1 MNRQTKDIIT
11 RQKICENIKQQ
22 KKGTV
27 VSAIVFLP
35 LLIIGTILT
44 VACISA
50 LTYPRGVLEIVFF
63 SFGILLG
70 VFVYVLCG
78 IIAYSTIKSAIELA
92 RNDHNDFLVVH
103 TVLTSKREEL
113 VRHGKGTRLE
123 RVFYFMY
130 NNSRYVITEWDRS
143 AYAYS
148 DEGDEF
154 FLVLYHENG
163 VPVFAYNK
171 KIYEYSER

>member
-1 MNRQTKDIIT
+1 MDRQTKDVIT
-11 RQKICENIKQQ
+11 RQKICENIKQRD
-22 KKGTV
+22 KGSV
-27 VSAIVFLP
+27 LGAVALLP
-35 LLIIGTILT
+35 MLIIGTILT

-50 LTYPRGVLEIVFF
+50 LTYPRGVLEIVLY
-63 SFGILLG
+63 SFGIFFGL
-70 VFVYVLCG
+70 FVYLLCG
-78 IIAYSTIKSAIELA
+78 IIAWGAIKSAIDLM
-92 RNDHNDFLVVH
+92 RNAHNDFLVVH

-113 VRHGKGTRLE
+113 VRHGKSTRLE
-123 RVFYFMY
+123 YVFYFMY

-163 VPVFAYNK
+163 APVFAYNK
-171 KIYEYSER
+171 KIYEYRER